1 MNIQIN
7 FQNLVLIFIALIIAM
22 LFITCKSG
30 PKQDTASGQILDNRL
45 IAFAE
50 KEYGDDYEILLNST
64 NEFAC
69 VVKYKKNRPND
80 ITPTLNYKLVEIESM
95 EIVFQDIVPKGTLKW
110 YEDYI
115 ISVKAEGGIPGPD
128 GKPSKRVNYRYDIKL
143 GKKYNLILRKYK

>member
-7 FQNLVLIFIALIIAM
+7 FQNLTLFFISLIVAM
-22 LFITCKSG
+22 FFVTCKSG
-30 PKQDTASGQILDNRL
+30 PKQETAAGKLLDNRL
-45 IAFAE
+45 IAFAD
-50 KEYGDDYEILLNST
+50 KEYGDKYEILVNNT
-64 NEFAC
+64 EDYAC
-69 VVKYKKNRPND
+69 VLKYMKNRPND

-95 EIVFQDIVPKGTLKW
+95 DIVFQDIVPKGTLKW

-115 ISVKAEGGIPGPD
+115 ISVKAEGGIPGPN